1 MSLRILFFNH
11 VETLE
16 GGAERSLIDLL
27 ENLPKEKF
35 EPFVVTPG
43 EGDFS
48 HACKKRGIKCDFHP
62 SVWWVTNTN
71 LDAWLYGMRRLPEAV
86 EKIRQIIREKN
97 IDVVHTNSS
106 VAPAAAFAAA
116 LENKPHVWHVREFL
130 SHEDLGL
137 TAGPVSPDN
146 LKDLILAMS
155 SRVIVISQ
163 ALAKEYMINEN
174 NEKKII
180 TIPDG
185 IDYRKFEN
193 CNKSKENIVL
203 SIGATSAAK
212 GLEDLIET
220 AKIIHAKRKDV
231 QFCVIGHVYPSRYK
245 TGIQNKLREKGL
257 SGHVYLLGYQEDV
270 VPYMSRAKVFCLPSR
285 SEGMS
290 RVILEAMA
298 AGLPVV
304 STDSG
309 GPRDIVV
316 DGQTGFL
323 SPVGD
328 PEMMADNLFKILS
341 DDHLA
346 EQMGNYGKVRAREN
360 FDLRKSSAQ
369 TFKVISDASNE
380 NQPKNISGLCEFL
393 LTYIQEAGPRVLLG
407 KKWAVMKPFI

>member
-1 MSLRILFFNH
+1 MIRILFFNH

-16 GGAERSLIDLL
+16 GGAEHSLLELL
-27 ENLPKEKF
+27 ENLPKEKC
-35 EPFVVTPG
+35 EPFVVTPS

-48 HACKKRGIKCDFHP
+48 HACKKRGITYDFCP
-62 SVWWVTNTN
+62 SVWWVKNTN

-86 EKIRQIIREKN
+86 EKIRQIIRENN

-116 LENKPHVWHVREFL
+116 LEQKPHVWHVREFL
-130 SHEDLGL
+130 NHEDFGYS
-137 TAGPVSPDN
+137 AGPLN
-146 LKDLILAMS
+146 FEIIRALILS
-155 SRVIVISQ
+155 LSCKIIVISKP
-163 ALAKEYMINEN
+163 LAKEYMINEN

-193 CNKSKENIVL
+193 CSKSKENIVL

-220 AKIIHAKRKDV
+220 AKIIHARRKDV

-245 TGIQNKLREKGL
+245 TGIQKRLREKGL

-270 VPYMSRAKVFCLPSR
+270 IPHMSRAKVFCLPSR

-309 GPRDIVV
+309 GPRDLVV

-328 PEMMADNLFKILS
+328 PEMMADNLLKILS

-346 EQMGNYGKVRAREN
+346 EKMGELGRVRAREN

-380 NQPKNISGLCEFL
+380 YQPKNISGLCEFL